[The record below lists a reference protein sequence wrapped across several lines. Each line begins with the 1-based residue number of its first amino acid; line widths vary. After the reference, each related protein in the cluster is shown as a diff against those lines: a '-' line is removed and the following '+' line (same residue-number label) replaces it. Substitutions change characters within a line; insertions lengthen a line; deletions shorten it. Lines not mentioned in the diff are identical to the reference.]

1 MEATGHAS
9 ENLAYVE
16 SRNPATGEVIAR
28 LEATQP
34 GDLPSILSRARAA
47 QAHWEAQPV
56 SARCARVRRLRE
68 VLYERRDELAASVTA
83 ETGKPQVEALFGDV
97 LIALDGVEYYGRH
110 AAGFLRDQRVPHHNI
125 AVKAKSGKLRYEPYG
140 IVGIIAP
147 WNYPLAIPLGQI
159 VPALLAGNAVI
170 LKCSELTPRCGELIA
185 ECFAQAAFPGDL
197 FQVLQGGGPV
207 GAALVEARPDKIVFT
222 GSVATGR
229 RVAEACGRLL
239 IPCVLE
245 LGGKDAMIVL
255 ADADLEAASSAAV
268 WGSFTNCGQ
277 ACLSVERIY
286 AERDIAQRFTEL
298 CVAKTRELKLGLGT
312 DPENELGPM
321 IDGQS
326 ADRIEEQIGE
336 AVAHG
341 AQVLCG
347 GRRRPDLGPAY
358 FEPTVITI
366 MDAANVGA
374 ANIDAALHHTLKLL
388 QQETFGPV
396 LTIVVVE
403 NAERAVTLA
412 NDSAFGLSASV
423 WTHDASRAQLMAA
436 QIRAGA
442 VMINDVG
449 SYFGIAEAPHGGRGL
464 SGWGRTHARIGLM
477 EMVQVKYVD
486 VDRVPGWHKAWWFG
500 YDSDL
505 RESAERFID
514 FLYAPMWL
522 DRWRGAAA
530 ALRHL
535 FHARVARGRV
545 VRARDG
551 G

>member
-1 MEATGHAS
+1 
-9 ENLAYVE
+9 
-16 SRNPATGEVIAR
+16 
-28 LEATQP
+28 
-34 GDLPSILSRARAA
+34 
-47 QAHWEAQPV
+47 
-56 SARCARVRRLRE
+56 
-68 VLYERRDELAASVTA
+68 
-83 ETGKPQVEALFGDV
+83 
-97 LIALDGVEYYGRH
+97 
-110 AAGFLRDQRVPHHNI
+110 
-125 AVKAKSGKLRYEPYG
+125 
-140 IVGIIAP
+140 
-147 WNYPLAIPLGQI
+147 
-159 VPALLAGNAVI
+159 
-170 LKCSELTPRCGELIA
+170 
-185 ECFAQAAFPGDL
+185 
-197 FQVLQGGGPV
+197 
-207 GAALVEARPDKIVFT
+207 
-222 GSVATGR
+222 
-229 RVAEACGRLL
+229 
-239 IPCVLE
+239 
-245 LGGKDAMIVL
+245 
-255 ADADLEAASSAAV
+255 
-268 WGSFTNCGQ
+268 
-277 ACLSVERIY
+277 
-286 AERDIAQRFTEL
+286 
-298 CVAKTRELKLGLGT
+298 
-312 DPENELGPM
+312 
-321 IDGQS
+321 
-326 ADRIEEQIGE
+326 
-336 AVAHG
+336 
-341 AQVLCG
+341 
-347 GRRRPDLGPAY
+347 
-358 FEPTVITI
+358 
-366 MDAANVGA
+366 
-374 ANIDAALHHTLKLL
+374 LHHTLKLL